1 MNLNISK
8 TVLSR
13 LFVIFFFVFIINV
26 LFVNQRNF
34 YRKKLL
40 KIKMIDQDEEPEVE
54 ERLMCQAL
62 PVTELK
68 KGVDL
73 NVPPTT
79 GEDYLSRVRFVSRL
93 IR

>member
-1 MNLNISK
+1 
-8 TVLSR
+8 
-13 LFVIFFFVFIINV
+13 
-26 LFVNQRNF
+26 
-34 YRKKLL
+34 
-40 KIKMIDQDEEPEVE
+40 MIDQDEEPEVE